1 MSNGSGSASFLFAG
15 FSVSTVSS
23 ATAASS
29 PPPASGATRDAMPG
43 SLSSGAGARHGPLAG
58 SDCTLVLLV
67 SNGPAGILVAK
78 ASRRMS
84 PERGP
89 QRGSDRREHAGA
101 AAASRGVVGDLLH
114 SPVYRLLIATP
125 LLIAFEHLR
134 PDAHTALFLFSIVAI
149 VPLAALLS
157 HATEGVAAPTG

>member
-1 MSNGSGSASFLFAG
+1 MSNGSGSAVFLRAG
-15 FSVSTVSS
+15 FAAASSVSTLSS
-23 ATAASS
+23 ATAVSS

-101 AAASRGVVGDLLH
+101 AAARGVVGDLLH
-114 SPVYRLLIATP
+114 SPVYWLLIATP

-134 PDAHTALFLFSIVAI
+134 PDAHTALFLFSIVA
-149 VPLAALLS
+149 
-157 HATEGVAAPTG
+157 